1 MSPNNYFKK
10 YTELG
15 YHPDDSEEEKVNKS
29 TLVVLS
35 LPFAAAGLIW
45 GILYFINGLMI
56 PGYIPFSYGILS
68 ILSFVNFSITKKY
81 TFFRNSQLFLILIL
95 PFLLQLSLGGFIPSS
110 AVIIWALISPVGAL
124 VFFKTNQSLLWF
136 AAYLALVVTAFFIN
150 DYVSIFF
157 DWGLSDRFINVVF
170 LLNIIAV
177 SSLIYAIQYYYVGK
191 QTELKEAIEEK
202 NIALEEQTEKLKEMD
217 ETKSRF
223 FANISHEFRTPLT
236 LILGLVNKQISN
248 YENAPIRQDS
258 ETMKRN
264 ANRLLQLINQ
274 LLDLS
279 KLESGEISL
288 SVAKDDILEFSRKT
302 IILFE
307 SHAESKKINIL
318 FNGHDMTKKKSAD
331 KIIIYFDHDKMQKVI
346 TNLLSNAIKFA
357 TAESTIHV
365 NVLKKGD
372 FVSIGVTNIG
382 KGIASEKLSNVFDR
396 FYQVDTASTRAYEG
410 TGIGLAL
417 VKELMEL
424 HHGKVNVISESK
436 VTTFTLT
443 LPLDE
448 NLYTLEEKVLLK
460 DRESESVEDSIE
472 AKSSNNVEQKTIFS
486 ENEETEKLTDQLEIL
501 IVEDNPDLRD
511 YISDILKKDYK
522 VIKAVDGIDGLRKA
536 EESVPDLIISD
547 VMMPNMDGYELCKR
561 LKTSEKTNHIPV
573 IILTAKASQQNKLE
587 GLETGADD
595 YLIKPFDEVELLI
608 RIKNLITIREK
619 LQKKYRQNA
628 WLKPS
633 KLNIT
638 SVQQKFIED
647 IKEIIEKN
655 LDNSQYSVED
665 LGEGIGMSR
674 SQVHRKLKALTDQ
687 SASKFMRNYRL
698 HRAAELIKI
707 DSGNITEIAYQVGF
721 SSQTYFSSSFQ
732 ELFECSPSNYRS
744 RFEN

>member
-1 MSPNNYFKK
+1 MTPNNYFKK

-81 TFFRNSQLFLILIL
+81 RFFRNSQLFLILIL

-110 AVIIWALISPVGAL
+110 AVIMWALISPVGAL
-124 VFFKTNQSLLWF
+124 VFFKTKQSLVWF
-136 AAYLALVVTAFFIN
+136 AAYLALVVSAFFIN
-150 DYVSIFF
+150 DYVNVYF
-157 DWGLSDRFINVVF
+157 DWKLSDRFINIVF

-177 SSLIYAIQYYYVGK
+177 SSMIYAIQFYYVGK

-236 LILGLVNKQISN
+236 LILGLINKQILN
-248 YENAPIRQDS
+248 YESLPDMKDS

-279 KLESGEISL
+279 KLESGEIHL
-288 SVAKDDILEFSRKT
+288 GVAKDDIIEFSRKV

-307 SHAESKKINIL
+307 SHAGDKEINIL
-318 FNGHDMTKKKSAD
+318 FNGHDMVKKKATNE
-331 KIIIYFDHDKMQKVI
+331 IIIYFDHDKIQKVI
-346 TNLLSNAIKFA
+346 SNLLSNAIKFA
-357 TAESTIHV
+357 TSKSTIHV
-365 NVLKKGD
+365 NVIENDG
-372 FVSIGVTNIG
+372 FVSVEVTNTG
-382 KGIASEKLSNVFDR
+382 DGIPGDKLSNVFDR
-396 FYQVDTASTRAYEG
+396 FYQVDTASTRQYEG

-424 HHGKVNVISESK
+424 HHGKVQVRSK
-436 VTTFTLT
+436 SKITTFTLS

-448 NLYTLEEKVLLK
+448 NLYTPKDKVALRPVKTDSPEDLIETSPSKNLKLKTRLSELQKIEE
-460 DRESESVEDSIE
+460 
-472 AKSSNNVEQKTIFS
+472 
-486 ENEETEKLTDQLEIL
+486 LTDQLEIL
-501 IVEDNPDLRD
+501 IVEDNPDLRI
-511 YISDILKKDYK
+511 YISEILNDDYK
-522 VIKAVDGIDGLRKA
+522 VIQAIDGLDGLNKA
-536 EESVPDLIISD
+536 EESIPDLIISD
-547 VMMPNMDGYELCKR
+547 VMMPNMDGYELCRR

-573 IILTAKASQQNKLE
+573 ILLTAKASHQNKLD

-595 YLIKPFDEVELLI
+595 YLIKPFDEKELMI
-608 RIKNLITIREK
+608 RIKNLISIREK
-619 LQKKYRQNA
+619 LQKKYQQNG
-628 WLKPS
+628 LLNPS
-633 KLNIT
+633 KQNIS

-665 LGEGIGMSR
+665 LGEEIAMSR
-674 SQVHRKLKALTDQ
+674 SQVHRKLKAITDQ
-687 SASKFMRNYRL
+687 SASKFIRNYRL
-698 HRAAELIKI
+698 HRAAELIKL

-732 ELFECSPSNYRS
+732 ELFDCSPSSYRS

>member
-136 AAYLALVVTAFFIN
+136 AAYLALVVAAFFIN
-150 DYVSIFF
+150 DYVSVFF

-448 NLYTLEEKVLLK
+448 NLYTLEERVLLK

-472 AKSSNNVEQKTIFS
+472 AKSSNKVEQKTIFS

>member
-136 AAYLALVVTAFFIN
+136 AAYLALVVAAFFIN
-150 DYVSIFF
+150 DYVSVFF

-448 NLYTLEEKVLLK
+448 NLYTLEERVLLK

-472 AKSSNNVEQKTIFS
+472 AKSSNKVEQKTIFS

-638 SVQQKFIED
+638 SVQQKFIEG

>member
-136 AAYLALVVTAFFIN
+136 AAYLALVVAAFFIN
-150 DYVSIFF
+150 DYVSVFF

-448 NLYTLEEKVLLK
+448 NLYTLEERVLLK